1 MGLKIKEMSLS
12 LTGRF
17 MRDLP
22 YLNEGF
28 FPQEESGERVDKLK
42 YEGEEHEQLTDDDVN
57 QLA

>member
-1 MGLKIKEMSLS
+1 
-12 LTGRF
+12 